1 MTKSNYFRRCILFFL
16 SLFFCFPGF
25 LPAQEGQDH
34 LRVPKVTFEKKTY
47 IHFRAA
53 LLSYQYIYSYLVNGG
68 GNGLAG
74 IAQNFIDAARQGME
88 TEPKGSGKDMMQNIL
103 EGGEK
108 LKKANNIREQRDAF
122 SAISDTFI
130 SYFGS
135 QPDQLIRNRLKVCR
149 CKSGHQW
156 LQPESSTTAC
166 PYATNKFSDCLIIVE
181 TKY

>member
-1 MTKSNYFRRCILFFL
+1 MVKCNYFRKCVFFFL
-16 SLFFCFPGF
+16 SASFCFPGF
-25 LPAQEGQDH
+25 LFAREGQDH
-34 LRVPKVTFEKKTY
+34 FHVPAVTLEKRTY
-47 IHFRAA
+47 IHFQAA
-53 LLSYQYIYSYLVNGG
+53 LLSYQYMYSYLVHGG
-68 GNGLAG
+68 GDGLTG
-74 IAQNFIDAARQGME
+74 VAQNFIDAARQGME
-88 TEPKGSGKDMMQNIL
+88 TEPEGSGRDMMQNIL

-108 LKKANNIREQRDAF
+108 LKKAKGIHEQRDAF

-135 QPDQLIRNRLKVCR
+135 CPDQLIRNRLKVCR

-156 LQPESSTTAC
+156 LQPESSSTTC